1 MLWVFDIFVVPFK
14 NNFVSNFFRRGLI
27 TNDEELK
34 NTILLIILWIKIIT
48 VLKNCFLVTPKVD
61 ILKIVTSVKLSLEV
75 ADKNKKNHS
84 FLVHSTQFGGLEEQI
99 LAYL

>member
-1 MLWVFDIFVVPFK
+1 M
-14 NNFVSNFFRRGLI
+14 
-27 TNDEELK
+27 
-34 NTILLIILWIKIIT
+34 
-48 VLKNCFLVTPKVD
+48 TPKVD